1 MPVPGASADSTA
13 LITGASSGIGEQFA
27 RQLAARGH
35 HLTLVARRRDRLEAL
50 AGELGEVAIRPAD
63 LTDAGQRDALATSV
77 REGGRAVSILVNNA
91 GFGIYEAFA
100 RSDHARELKQ
110 VRLLV
115 EAVVDLT
122 HRFLPEMVERGRGA
136 IITLSSTSGFQPGPY
151 NAGYAAAKAY
161 VLSLSESLHGELA
174 GTGVTATAV
183 CPGPVATEFQEASD
197 AHFAGKL
204 PRLAWV
210 SAERVVRDA
219 LAAADRGKRVV
230 VPGGPA
236 VKASFHP
243 NRFAPTALTNPLLK
257 RLMRP

>member
-1 MPVPGASADSTA
+1 MPLPDPSGDSTA

-27 RQLAARGH
+27 RQLAARRH
-35 HLTLVARRRDRLEAL
+35 HVTLVARRRDRLDAL
-50 AGELGEVAIRPAD
+50 AAEFGEAAVLPAD
-63 LTDAGQRDALATSV
+63 LADAEQRDALAARV
-77 REGGRAVSILVNNA
+77 QEGGRAVSILVNNA

-100 RSDHARELKQ
+100 RSDRARELTQ
-110 VRLLV
+110 MRVLV

-122 HRFLPEMVERGRGA
+122 HRFLPAMVDRGRGA
-136 IITLSSTSGFQPGPY
+136 IITLSSTSGFQPAPY

-183 CPGPVATEFQEASD
+183 CPGPVATEFQEASE
-197 AHFAGKL
+197 AGFAERL
-204 PRLAWV
+204 PRVAWV

-219 LAAADRGKRVV
+219 LAAAERGKRVI
-230 VPGGPA
+230 VPGGVV

-243 NRFAPTALTNPLLK
+243 NRFVPTALTNPVIK

>member
-1 MPVPGASADSTA
+1 MPLPAPSEDSTV
-13 LITGASSGIGEQFA
+13 LVTGASSGIGEQFA

-35 HLTLVARRRDRLEAL
+35 HVTLAARRRDRLESL
-50 AGELGEVAIRPAD
+50 AGELRDVTVLAAD
-63 LTDAGQRDALATSV
+63 LADARERDGLADRV

-100 RSDHARELKQ
+100 RSDPDQELKQ

-122 HRFLPEMVERGRGA
+122 HRFLPGMVDRGRGA

-197 AHFAGKL
+197 AHFADRL
-204 PRLAWV
+204 PRVAWV
-210 SAERVVRDA
+210 SAERVARDG
-219 LAAADRGKRVV
+219 LAAADRGRRVV
-230 VPGGPA
+230 VPGGPV

-243 NRFAPTALTNPLLK
+243 NRFAPTALTNPVLK